1 MSIRTFLL
9 SAVLLLGTLPTSAQP
24 TFYSYSISTLM
35 VHDTTEVLAIKFRI
49 PVTRMDDF
57 WDIWEDE
64 MDDVAKGDFDEDDY
78 RTFGTE
84 VELEEDAEQLYS
96 VHTRIQDIHD
106 SIQIKVAFER
116 DSVFISR
123 ENTPDLTIFEAKAKL
138 WVTRSF
144 SEYMNEILEEKEDL
158 VDDAEDEVDDISDDL
173 HGMKESIQDK
183 QQKIQELQSDI
194 SEARQIL
201 ANTAELIGQYR
212 RQLGGL
218 SPQLEDERE
227 ELEEQIEKQEKRQDN
242 LQDDVR
248 DWGND
253 IIELEEEIGEL
264 RIDIA
269 AKETELRLANDD
281 LGRARQ
287 VYAELRTRILSYR
300 ID

>member
-9 SAVLLLGTLPTSAQP
+9 SAVLLLGTFSTSAQP

-64 MDDVAKGDFDEDDY
+64 MDDIAKGDFDEDDY
-78 RTFGTE
+78 RTVGTE

-96 VHTRIQDIHD
+96 VYTRIQDIHD

-158 VDDAEDEVDDISDDL
+158 VDDTEDEVDDISDDL
-173 HGMKESIQDK
+173 QSMKESIQNK
-183 QQKIQELQSDI
+183 QEKIQELQSDI

-227 ELEEQIEKQEKRQDN
+227 ELEERIEKQEKRQDN

-248 DWGND
+248 DWGDD

-264 RIDIA
+264 RIDIS